1 MIYLTDDK
9 LGGSGFVSTLFMPIS
24 RSILSSVKES
34 LSKDVKRDPSIQKV
48 LKQLPLFEAA
58 GDDPVAIRK
67 AWDSVSQDLAKLS
80 HNGEILDRQLLDS
93 FAEEVFT
100 LAAIPKEEEYET
112 LKGVA
117 SQILKGNESDISTI
131 LFPGLPPQYM
141 QDINVAFTL
150 RALALHPRRVLPPGK
165 SLVSLLMKEPDDKTE
180 EERRREQTITDVIKK
195 AYWDAVRLHLFTL
208 PTLIP
213 HRL

>member
-1 MIYLTDDK
+1 
-9 LGGSGFVSTLFMPIS
+9 MPIS
-24 RSILSSVKES
+24 RNILNSVKES
-34 LSKDVKRDPSIQKV
+34 LSKDVKRNPSIEKV

-67 AWDSVSQDLAKLS
+67 AWDTVSEDLVKLS
-80 HNGEILDRQLLDS
+80 HNGGILDRQLLDS

-100 LAAIPKEEEYET
+100 LTAIPKEEEYET

-117 SQILKGNESDISTI
+117 GQILKGNESDISTI

-141 QDINVAFTL
+141 QAINIAFTL

-165 SLVSLLMKEPDDKTE
+165 SLVSLFMNEPDDKTE
-180 EERRREQTITDVIKK
+180 EERKREQAITDVIKK
-195 AYWDAVRLHLFTL
+195 AYWDAVRSHSFAP

-213 HRL
+213 DRL

>member
-1 MIYLTDDK
+1 MM
-9 LGGSGFVSTLFMPIS
+9 GGSGFVSIPLMPIS
-24 RSILSSVKES
+24 RTILDSVKES
-34 LSKDVKRDPSIQKV
+34 LSKDVKRDPSIEKV

-80 HNGEILDRQLLDS
+80 HNEEILDRQLLDS

-100 LAAIPKEEEYET
+100 LAAMKEEEYET
-112 LKGVA
+112 LKSVA
-117 SQILKGNESDISTI
+117 GQILKGNQSDISTI
-131 LFPGLPPQYM
+131 LFPGLAPQYM
-141 QDINVAFTL
+141 HDINVAFTL

-165 SLVSLLMKEPDDKTE
+165 SLVSLFMKEPDDKTE
-180 EERRREQTITDVIKK
+180 EERKREQAITDVIKK
-195 AYWDAVRLHLFTL
+195 AYWDAVRLQLIIL

-213 HRL
+213 DRP